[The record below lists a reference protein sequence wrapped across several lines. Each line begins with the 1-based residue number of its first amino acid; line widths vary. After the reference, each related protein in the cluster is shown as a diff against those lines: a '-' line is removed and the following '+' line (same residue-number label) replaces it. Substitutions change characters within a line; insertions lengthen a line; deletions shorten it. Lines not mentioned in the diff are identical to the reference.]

1 MARWSVVAQEVAE
14 SGIEVSEV
22 GTFAYSWDASQY
34 AKHRN
39 ETAESQEDKRI
50 FYVAEYFVP
59 NNPEG

>member
-14 SGIEVSEV
+14 SGVEVSEV
-22 GTFAYSWDASQY
+22 GTFSYSWDAANY

-39 ETAESQEDKRI
+39 ANAESEEDKRI

-59 NNPEG
+59 KSAEG